1 MYAYTN
7 TKFKNMIPDAYWMMS
22 FLHCYLLFT
31 LFLER
36 LLRLFLQ
43 LHTAPTEAMTCTP
56 NCWVSGIKSSRTFC
70 LKIYRKQKHM
80 TGTLSGQH
88 HSIIFKSTK
97 LLFLFTSSIRYTF
110 VPLKYTEVGE
120 ALLPWVESQP
130 LTTPQSKAMLLI
142 MCGNSSR
149 MALLAF
155 RRSGTSQPAVYKS
168 N

>member
-1 MYAYTN
+1 MRTQTHKILKHNSRRLLDDDDVIFA
-7 TKFKNMIPDAYWMMS
+7 F
-22 FLHCYLLFT
+22 CYLLFT

-36 LLRLFLQ
+36 LLRLFLL
-43 LHTAPTEAMTCTP
+43 LHTAATEAMTCTP
-56 NCWVSGIKSSRTFC
+56 NCRVSGIKNSRTFC
-70 LKIYRKQKHM
+70 LKIYREQKHM
-80 TGTLSGQH
+80 TGT
-88 HSIIFKSTK
+88 TK
-97 LLFLFTSSIRYTF
+97 QTTTQNQLLFLFTSSIRYTF

-155 RRSGTSQPAVYKS
+155 RRSGTSQPAV
-168 N
+168 